1 MVPKRDTLARSRLRL
16 VMVLVVAVW
25 VAPAAAIAQGDELA
39 EVRRETAHF
48 HQLENALEAGYQL
61 GYRGLVTGCISHPT
75 EGAMGYHYFDWEL
88 FDDPTIDPL
97 RPEGLVYAPKS
108 NGELKLVAVEWVVP
122 KSIWEAAGNTD
133 PPSVLGMDMHI
144 LNPALNWYIHH
155 AWIWKHNPAGMFVDW
170 NPEVTCP
177 VA

>member
-1 MVPKRDTLARSRLRL
+1 MVPKRDRLARSRLLIL
-16 VMVLVVAVW
+16 VVVAVW
-25 VAPAAAIAQGDELA
+25 VVPAAAMAQGDELA
-39 EVRRETAHF
+39 EVRREAAHF

-61 GYRGLVTGCISHPT
+61 GYRGLVTGCIAHPT

-97 RPEGLVYAPKS
+97 RPEGLVYAPES
-108 NGELKLVAVEWVVP
+108 NGQLKLVAVEWVVP

-133 PPSVLGMDMHI
+133 PPSVLGVEMHI
-144 LNPALNWYIHH
+144 LNPALNWYILH
-155 AWIWKHNPAGMFVDW
+155 AWIWKHNPAGMFADW

-177 VA
+177 AA